1 MKREQII
8 QNLKD
13 AGLSFEQIEEILM
26 LYEKRKI
33 SYIYEI
39 MDNYRKGKLE
49 SVHKFQKKIDYLDFF
64 LYKLKKEDKNKWV
77 KKCNYCYYNNYSN
90 NRNGNLFYNK

>member
-13 AGLSFEQIEEILM
+13 VGLSFEQIEEILM
-26 LYEKRKI
+26 IYKEGKI

-49 SVHKFQKKIDYLDFF
+49 SVH
-64 LYKLKKEDKNKWV
+64 
-77 KKCNYCYYNNYSN
+77 
-90 NRNGNLFYNK
+90 

>member
-13 AGLSFEQIEEILM
+13 VGFSFGQIEEILM
-26 LYEKRKI
+26 IYKEGKI
-33 SYIYEI
+33 SYICEI

-49 SVHKFQKKIDYLDFF
+49 SVHKLQKQIDYLDFF
-64 LYKLKKEDKNKWV
+64 LYKLKKEDKNK
-77 KKCNYCYYNNYSN
+77 
-90 NRNGNLFYNK
+90 

>member
-13 AGLSFEQIEEILM
+13 VGLSFEQIEEILM
-26 LYEKRKI
+26 IYKEGKI
-33 SYIYEI
+33 SYIYKI

-49 SVHKFQKKIDYLDFF
+49 SVHKLQKQIDYLDFF
-64 LYKLKKEDKNKWV
+64 LYKLKKEDKNK
-77 KKCNYCYYNNYSN
+77 
-90 NRNGNLFYNK
+90 